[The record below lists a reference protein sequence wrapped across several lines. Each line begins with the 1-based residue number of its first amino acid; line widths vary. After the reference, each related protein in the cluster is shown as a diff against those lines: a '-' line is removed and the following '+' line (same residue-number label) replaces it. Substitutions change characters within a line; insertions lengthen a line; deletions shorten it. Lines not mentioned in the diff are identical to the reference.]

1 MVEREYTDSRHLY
14 METHCPIL
22 NIVGEKVAL
31 GPLHCDLLPLDH
43 RWTSD
48 FATLRMQGMIPA
60 PTTMEWIIARY
71 ESGTTD
77 DSLVL
82 FAIYER
88 ATMRP
93 IGVTNF
99 QSVDYRNRTAE
110 FVIFIGEQTARGKGY
125 GTETARLM
133 LDYAFTALGLHNV
146 MLTVYAYNPAAI
158 RTYEKAGF
166 RECGRRRESV
176 WMGGRRWDTVYMEC
190 LASAFARGTYVA
202 TVHPTPRRRGRE
214 NQSTGDDAMQPNEP
228 TALME
233 HWLATDPE
241 NSMRLREFYAEYG
254 ETGFRDEAED
264 FLTANPGT
272 SAIAEELLQWA
283 VTRTPRTTRYQTL
296 EWIGTQI
303 DWDYLTARLRARP
316 SA

>member
-14 METHCPIL
+14 METHRPIL

-31 GPLHCDLLPLDH
+31 GPLHRDLLPLDH

-48 FATLRMQGMIPA
+48 FATLRMQGIIPA

-110 FVIFIGEQTARGKGY
+110 FVIFIGEQMARGKGY

-133 LDYAFTALGLHNV
+133 LDYAFTALGLHSV
-146 MLTVYAYNPAAI
+146 MLTTDGYNLAGQVAY
-158 RTYEKAGF
+158 RKAGF
-166 RECGRRRESV
+166 EEFGRRRECALLNGTLHD
-176 WMGGRRWDTVYMEC
+176 WVYMDC
-190 LASAFARGTYVA
+190 LASEFASPVLGAVF
-202 TVHPTPRRRGRE
+202 VPDTPR
-214 NQSTGDDAMQPNEP
+214 
-228 TALME
+228 
-233 HWLATDPE
+233 
-241 NSMRLREFYAEYG
+241 
-254 ETGFRDEAED
+254 
-264 FLTANPGT
+264 
-272 SAIAEELLQWA
+272 
-283 VTRTPRTTRYQTL
+283 
-296 EWIGTQI
+296 
-303 DWDYLTARLRARP
+303 
-316 SA
+316 